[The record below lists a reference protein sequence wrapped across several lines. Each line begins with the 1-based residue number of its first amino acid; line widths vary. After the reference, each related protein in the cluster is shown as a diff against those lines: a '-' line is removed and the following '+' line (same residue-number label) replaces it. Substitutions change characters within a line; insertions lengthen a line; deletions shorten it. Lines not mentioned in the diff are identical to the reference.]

1 MGEPL
6 DRKAG
11 GVLAYAGGST
21 GMARPRVWHA
31 LLLLPLLAVAGWI
44 VERGRVVRDD
54 PAAVLAALRA
64 AGGPS
69 LPGPAAAGA
78 AARSEPS
85 SYTRDTLYE
94 YIDGA
99 AESYLTR
106 GFERCVVATYTFPS
120 PPTDA
125 LDVTAEVYRF
135 AAPAGAREQMAA
147 ERPTGATPVAGVA
160 DGFADPSTLVACRGR
175 DYLKLTALSA
185 GPGAGKTLAGIA
197 AAWQRQP

>member
-1 MGEPL
+1 ML

-11 GVLAYAGGST
+11 GVLAYAWGST

-31 LLLLPLLAVAGWI
+31 LLLLPLLAVAGW
-44 VERGRVVRDD
+44 VLVRGRTVRDD
-54 PAAVLAALRA
+54 PAAVLVALRA

-78 AARSEPS
+78 SARSEPS
-85 SYTRDTLYE
+85 SYTRDSLYE

-99 AESYLTR
+99 AEAYLAR

-120 PPTDA
+120 PTTDA

-135 AAPAGAREQMAA
+135 AAPAGAREQMAS
-147 ERPTGATPVAGVA
+147 ERPTGAAPVAGVTGA
-160 DGFADPSTLVACRGR
+160 FADPSTLVACRGR

-185 GPGAGKTLAGIA
+185 GPGAGKALGDLA